1 MIFYMKRNILFFI
14 LLLFVTSLSAEP
26 IYKTFLIDGE
36 EISEWVNL
44 FNCTEYD
51 ENNNIKH
58 EENPFGEKSFYYG
71 NDGTLKKTHVCFSIT
86 NIEIDTVY
94 NYDKSGNQIYS
105 KTTVTN
111 PIIPVPTVEEKW
123 ANYKKNHIVFEKK
136 ATNGYN
142 GYKIDYEFKAEIN
155 SNDQYKH
162 KKRTGDGSFEVW
174 FKYDESGNKI
184 YEKQTG
190 DNAHEYQFKYDDEKR
205 LVYAK
210 KILPNEYE
218 YWRTYNSEDRII
230 YEKQTGYQACEHY
243 IEYDSQ
249 GNIISEKYSGS
260 HNTEYFAEFDEF
272 NRLIHSKQTGDDS
285 FECWK
290 TWNALGKISYE
301 KRTGA
306 KPYEFKYYYDTKGN
320 ILCQEDF
327 SEDGKEYFYYEYDY
341 YPNGSIKK
349 SICWQKL

>member
-1 MIFYMKRNILFFI
+1 MKRNILFFI
-14 LLLFVTSLSAEP
+14 LLLFVISLSAEP

-162 KKRTGDGSFEVW
+162 KKRTGDGAFEVW
-174 FKYDESGNKI
+174 FKYDESGNK
-184 YEKQTG
+184 
-190 DNAHEYQFKYDDEKR
+190 
-205 LVYAK
+205 
-210 KILPNEYE
+210 
-218 YWRTYNSEDRII
+218 I

-301 KRTGA
+301 KRTGS